1 METMDEIALVLAVGI
16 AAVCGAATGRAFAL
30 EGENR
35 RTSILAA
42 AYCGAGAGLLSAP
55 LVAFPVVLIAT
66 VLHPQTGIAA
76 AFLSAGEAA
85 GSALLWGVAGGAT
98 GGLAVGIVVSLFK
111 RYSPR

>member
-1 METMDEIALVLAVGI
+1 METMDEIALVVAVGI

-55 LVAFPVVLIAT
+55 LVTFPVVLIAT
-66 VLHPQTGIAA
+66 VLHPERGIGAA
-76 AFLSAGEAA
+76 LLRAGEAA
-85 GSALLWGVAGGAT
+85 GPAVLWGVAGGAA
-98 GGLAVGIVVSLFK
+98 GGLATGIVVSLFK
-111 RYSPR
+111 RYTPR